1 MGEKS
6 TSNNPKLYH
15 LQDGEWIEVGDFV
28 ELPPLEDEG
37 PETVEAIPLSEADHI
52 EMTCTFQGLERLRY
66 KVWLWRMKLR
76 TWRSLRKYRK
86 AVKKYVKLDK
96 QKGA

>member
-1 MGEKS
+1 MGEQS
-6 TSNNPKLYH
+6 TSNNLKLYH

-28 ELPPLEDEG
+28 EIPPLEDDG
-37 PETVEAIPLSEADHI
+37 PETVEAIPLSEANHI
-52 EMTCTFQGLERLRY
+52 ELTIALHGLDRLRY
-66 KVWLWRMKLR
+66 KVWLWKVKLR
-76 TWRSLRKYRK
+76 TWWATRKYRR